1 MSSIVSRLLGCG
13 DLPDR
18 SSASS
23 FVCTRHAMRV
33 CRAHRTY
40 ARHTVEMRLD
50 RDRDSLAARSRHDS
64 GLPVVYHTS
73 TAAIHPSA
81 ALRRISILLRAG
93 RNFDA
98 FAAVMTSGKNPH
110 AKPTATY
117 MYSTRRLMSDGLD
130 REQETLV
137 YCANS

>member
-64 GLPVVYHTS
+64 GLLVVYHTS

-81 ALRRISILLRAG
+81 ALGRISILLRAR

-110 AKPTATY
+110 AKLSP
-117 MYSTRRLMSDGLD
+117 RLRTCILLG
-130 REQETLV
+130 
-137 YCANS
+137 